1 MFLGTRSR
9 LRTPEKIGVVERR
22 MKMDMKMD
30 MTMVMKSMFVV
41 SDALKDL
48 PFEMAM
54 SIVCTAIDEL
64 IARHGKDPNEVYEFV
79 SKAGM
84 EINGTFGVMSVE

>member
-1 MFLGTRSR
+1 MFLGMRSR
-9 LRTPEKIGVVERR
+9 LHTPEKIGVVERR
-22 MKMDMKMD
+22 MKMDL
-30 MTMVMKSMFVV
+30 TMVMKSMFAV

-64 IARHGKDPNEVYEFV
+64 IAKHGKDPNEVYEFV

-84 EINGTFGVMSVE
+84 EINGTFGVMSIE